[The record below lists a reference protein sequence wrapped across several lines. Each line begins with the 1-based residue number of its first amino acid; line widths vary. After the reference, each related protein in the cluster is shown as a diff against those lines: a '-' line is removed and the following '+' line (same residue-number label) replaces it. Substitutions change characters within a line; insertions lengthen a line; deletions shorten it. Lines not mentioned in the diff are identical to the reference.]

1 LLQYFM
7 TWLLVRTRT
16 DWEGLL
22 LLLLLPYVRLLMAVV
37 GGLLLVRGWPF
48 LFELA
53 VRGRESTQQK
63 QVDRTGKQKPRT
75 RLKNSRRFDSRSCS
89 FSSTVFFTLGM
100 G

>member
-16 DWEGLL
+16 DWEGLLL

-75 RLKNSRRFDSRSCS
+75 RLKNSRRFDSRSYS
-89 FSSTVFFTLGM
+89 FHLFFTLGM